1 LFGPRVKNTAVACK
15 QDGIILLEGSLDW
28 DANRPLHNKQVI
40 ATLPKGYWPR
50 RRETFFTRGCQE
62 ERRRVDID
70 VYGRI
75 FCTEGA
81 DRASDGGGGY
91 VDLSGILF
99 IGAAQPP
106 SGAPLDPDTDDLRL
120 VYNPN
125 TSEVPASSFKGRELL
140 EKFIKRCN
148 VYEWKLLHNAMARG
162 AGRRMLTPLGDSVK
176 IRGWER
182 GNEYNLGKREHS
194 LWRDCLKGPLGERYG
209 ISTWHTLMHL
219 SYRKLDEV
227 LDCCP
232 DLGDEG
238 RRHIKGIKRTLE
250 GEWERSRR
258 PGLTFRHLE
267 SLAQE
272 IADQMSR
279 HWDFRAQLQGLLKND
294 FRAPSTIEHL
304 FPRHVNRSQA
314 EIIKANVHEKD
325 FHRFEE
331 IRQFFFLHETT
342 GSNMTHCTLMGAQD
356 MFTTTGK
363 WHFPDAKEVQMQLFE
378 NIAWLAER
386 NIYHYI
392 SERQTPRFPFIEDFD
407 IQAEVDWKEPDPGQI
422 RPDPPDELI
431 LQKPQRDGDEVF
443 GDPGLFLKYRA
454 MAIHMIYPQIENLY
468 CLVYS
473 ASGYN
478 KGKEM
483 MKSSFHLVWPQ
494 LVVDPDR
501 APVIRPLAAELIC
514 HPGNLQERDQQAGL
528 ASEPDAAPAD
538 GASREQRVGACL
550 RQHHHQRAEWPA
562 PALQRQGLHGGE
574 RSGGPG
580 EDQAGGAVQE
590 LGLQGLA
597 HLRRHQDGAV
607 PGVLLGCQER
617 QREAGAQAVQ
627 LSEAGGLLPP
637 HRGVAE
643 VQRAVGRRR
652 GLRGHDVVRPYVGQR
667 GQGGVLRG
675 VSWRL
680 RRASDL
686 HASEHARLQRR
697 QTNGDTQCD
706 GHHIDQFPARKA
718 PLGRGRHAVSFYGDG
733 INDLLA
739 QKVEDLPDEPPEQPE
754 APQPPEIHLPTDG
767 PIGEGYEVIMDV
779 PPSRRDGFNGPAMQP
794 YHVGMISHAP
804 VLMGWS
810 PLVWQAWLLTCPRAS
825 RNRHSRA
832 FL

>member
-501 APVIRPLAAELIC
+501 APVIRYVTLGIYKNETNKPGSPLNQMQRRLMELHESNEWELVFDSTTINARNGLRLPYSDKASMVVKD
-514 HPGNLQERDQQAGL
+514 PGD
-528 ASEPDAAPAD
+528 
-538 GASREQRVGACL
+538 REKIKR
-550 RQHHHQRAEWPA
+550 
-562 PALQRQGLHGGE
+562 GE
-574 RSGGPG
+574 
-580 EDQAGGAVQE
+580 
-590 LGLQGLA
+590 
-597 HLRRHQDGAV
+597 
-607 PGVLLGCQER
+607 
-617 QREAGAQAVQ
+617 
-627 LSEAGGLLPP
+627 LSKNSAFKVRITEGRPS
-637 HRGVAE
+637 
-643 VQRAVGRRR
+643 RAVGRLDFTFRKDEDGQDVLEDARWVADERSYTRAEWIKMGSCRR
-652 GLRGHDVVRPYVGQR
+652 DQNSQEATEITPWQLGPDVMKMLPKKPGEKYYREYDENLEGFTTHVPYPNIMRCSLPTREFVDIWDEQLAEEMDALEEEMEPELRVRIAGQW
-667 GQGGVLRG
+667 
-675 VSWRL
+675 VSITEDQAIWR
-680 RRASDL
+680 AP
-686 HASEHARLQRR
+686 AV
-697 QTNGDTQCD
+697 T
-706 GHHIDQFPARKA
+706 QFPDKFPDWDWGVGSYKLLRPAELTYIRKK
-718 PLGRGRHAVSFYGDG
+718 G
-733 INDLLA
+733 
-739 QKVEDLPDEPPEQPE
+739 K
-754 APQPPEIHLPTDG
+754 
-767 PIGEGYEVIMDV
+767 IMC
-779 PPSRRDGFNGPAMQP
+779 
-794 YHVGMISHAP
+794 
-804 VLMGWS
+804 LMHG
-810 PLVWQAWLLTCPRAS
+810 
-825 RNRHSRA
+825 
-832 FL
+832 